1 MLVPAYATFFDS
13 CCYALFINL
22 SLFSFLSL
30 IVSVS
35 LANTI
40 IYSQDA
46 KSFTFKVFYFKRGYF
61 DN

>member
-1 MLVPAYATFFDS
+1 MLAPAYATFLDS
-13 CCYALFINL
+13 CCYAFLINL

-46 KSFTFKVFYFKRGYF
+46 KSFSFKVFDLKLGYF
-61 DN
+61 HN